1 MCTIMYFIKNLKNL
15 LLLSEDIEA
24 NQGPKE
30 SSKTKFFHWNLMV
43 HFAKVPLLEAFIKSN
58 SFDILVRM
66 M

>member
-1 MCTIMYFIKNLKNL
+1 MYFINNLKNL

-30 SSKTKFFHWNLMV
+30 SSKTKFLHWNLIV
-43 HFAKVPLLEAFIKSN
+43 HFAKVPLLEPFIKRN
-58 SFDILVRM
+58 SFDILVTM